1 MGISKSRSRPELGE
15 RELIAMMAMLMSL
28 QAFGIDAMLPALGAM
43 AADLGATGN
52 DRQLIIATYLL
63 GSGIGA
69 LVPGAFADRF
79 GRRPVLFFGIIF
91 YFVLSLACSVVTDFE
106 TLVAMR
112 AIQGFGS
119 AALTVLPATI
129 VRDRV
134 GGDRMARMMSLIAMT
149 FMLVPL
155 LAPAVG
161 QAILMVASWRVIFDA
176 MALASAMVGLWVWW
190 RLPESLTLENRQSLE
205 IRNIGINML
214 RGVTDRSA
222 LGYVLGSALVF
233 GALFGF
239 LNSSQQLIGETFG
252 AGDDFALV
260 FAAMVSGLVLA
271 NFTNSRIVERFGAR
285 RVSHTALLAIIA
297 VSGVQVWSASYAD
310 QSLWQF
316 VPLMAI
322 NLALLGFIGANF
334 SSIALQPF
342 MHIAGAAASGQTFL
356 RMVTGALL
364 GGAIGQA
371 FDGTAR
377 PIAMALLVCGLLALL
392 VVLWSEGGKLFRRPS
407 PPGTMREVI
416 TTR

>member
-1 MGISKSRSRPELGE
+1 MGNRISISRPELGE
-15 RELIAMMAMLMSL
+15 RELIAMMALLMSL

-43 AADLGATGN
+43 ASDLGASGN
-52 DRQLIIATYLL
+52 DRQLIIAAYLL

-69 LVPGAFADRF
+69 LIPGAFADRF
-79 GRRPVLFFGIIF
+79 GRRPVLFFGIVF
-91 YFVLSLACSVVTDFE
+91 YFIMSIACSMVTDFG
-106 TLVAMR
+106 TLVIMR
-112 AIQGFGS
+112 AVQGLGS
-119 AALTVLPATI
+119 AALSVLPATI

-134 GGDRMARMMSLIAMT
+134 GGDRMAKLMSLIMMT
-149 FMLVPL
+149 FMVVPL
-155 LAPAVG
+155 VAPAIG
-161 QAILMVASWRVIFDA
+161 QAILAFAGWRVIFDA
-176 MALASAMVGLWVWW
+176 MAVVSAIVGLWVWW
-190 RLPESLTLENRQSLE
+190 RLPESLTPENRQAMD
-205 IRNIGINML
+205 IRTIGINMI
-214 RGVTDRSA
+214 RGVSDRSA

-252 AGDDFALV
+252 AGEDFALV

-285 RVSHTALLAIIA
+285 RVSHTALLAIIV
-297 VSGVQVWSASYAD
+297 VSGVQVWSASQAD

-316 VPLMAI
+316 LPLMSI

-334 SSIALQPF
+334 GSIALQPF
-342 MHIAGAAASGQTFL
+342 MHIAGAASSGQTFL

-377 PIAMALLVCGLLALL
+377 PIAMSLLICGLLALVL
-392 VVLWSEGGKLFRRPS
+392 VLWSERGKLFRRVS
-407 PPGTMREVI
+407 PPGTRRTVI
-416 TTR
+416 PAQ

>member
-1 MGISKSRSRPELGE
+1 MENSKSRSRPELGE

-43 AADLGATGN
+43 AAELGAPGN

-63 GSGIGA
+63 GAGIGA

-79 GRRPVLFFGIIF
+79 GRRPVLFCGIIF
-91 YFVLSLACSVVTDFE
+91 YFVLSLACSVVTDFS

-112 AIQGFGS
+112 GIQGFGS

-161 QAILMVASWRVIFDA
+161 QAILMVASWRVIFIA
-176 MALASAMVGLWVWW
+176 MAAASAIVGLWVWW
-190 RLPESLTLENRQSLE
+190 RLPESLAPENRQSLA
-205 IRNIGINML
+205 IRSIAINML
-214 RGVTDRSA
+214 RGVADRSA

-310 QSLWQF
+310 QTLWQF

-342 MHIAGAAASGQTFL
+342 MHIAGAASSGQTFL

-377 PIAMALLVCGLLALL
+377 PIAMALLVCGILALL
-392 VVLWSEGGKLFRRPS
+392 VVLWSERGKLFRRPS
-407 PPGTMREVI
+407 PLGTKREI
-416 TTR
+416 ISSR

>member
-1 MGISKSRSRPELGE
+1 METSKSVSRPELGE

-52 DRQLIIATYLL
+52 DRQLIIAAYLL

-176 MALASAMVGLWVWW
+176 MAVASAMVGLWVWY
-190 RLPESLTLENRQSLE
+190 RLPESLTPENRQSLA
-205 IRNIGINML
+205 IRSIGINML

-297 VSGVQVWSASYAD
+297 VSGVQVWSASFAD
-310 QSLWQF
+310 QTLWQF

-342 MHIAGAAASGQTFL
+342 MHIAGAASSGQTFL

-377 PIAMALLVCGLLALL
+377 PIAMALLVCGILALL
-392 VVLWSEGGKLFRRPS
+392 VVLWSERGKLFRRPS
-407 PPGTMREVI
+407 PPGTMREII

>member
-1 MGISKSRSRPELGE
+1 MGTINSVSRPQLGE

-43 AADLGATGN
+43 ASDLGAPGN
-52 DRQLIIATYLL
+52 DRQLIIAAYLL
-63 GSGIGA
+63 GSGLGA
-69 LVPGAFADRF
+69 LLPGAFADRF
-79 GRRPVLFFGIIF
+79 GRRPVLAFAVSF
-91 YFVLSLACSVVTDFE
+91 YFIMSIACSMVKDFD
-106 TLVAMR
+106 TLVVMR

-119 AALTVLPATI
+119 AGLSVLPATI

-134 GGDRMARMMSLIAMT
+134 GGDRMARLMSLIMMT
-149 FMLVPL
+149 FMVVPL

-161 QAILMVASWRVIFDA
+161 QAILTFASWRVIFDA
-176 MALASAMVGLWVWW
+176 MAIASALVGLWAWW
-190 RLPESLTLENRQSLE
+190 RLPESLTPENRQSLH
-205 IRNIGINML
+205 IRTIGINMF
-214 RGVTDRSA
+214 RSVSDRSA
-222 LGYVLGSALVF
+222 IGYVLGSALVF

-252 AGDDFALV
+252 AGEDFALV

-271 NFTNSRIVERFGAR
+271 NFTNSRIVEKYGAR
-285 RVSHTALLAIIA
+285 RVSHTALLAIIV
-297 VSGVQVWSASYAD
+297 VSGVQVWSASQPD
-310 QSLWQF
+310 QTLWQF

-334 SSIALQPF
+334 GSIALQPF
-342 MHIAGAAASGQTFL
+342 MHIAGAASSGQTFL

-377 PIAMALLVCGLLALL
+377 PIAMALLVCGLFALVL
-392 VVLWSEGGKLFRRPS
+392 VLWSERGKLFRRPN
-407 PPGTMREVI
+407 PPGTKPTILPAR
-416 TTR
+416 

>member
-1 MGISKSRSRPELGE
+1 METTKSISRPELGE
-15 RELIAMMAMLMSL
+15 RELIAMMASIMSL

-43 AADLGATGN
+43 ASDLGAPGN
-52 DRQLIIATYLL
+52 DRQLIIAAYLL

-69 LVPGAFADRF
+69 LLPGAFADRF
-79 GRRPVLFFGIIF
+79 GRRPVLFFGLTF
-91 YFVLSLACSVVTDFE
+91 YFIMSIACSLVTDFE

-112 AIQGFGS
+112 AIQGVGS

-134 GGDRMARMMSLIAMT
+134 SGDRMARLMSLIAMT

-155 LAPAVG
+155 LAPAIG
-161 QAILMVASWRVIFDA
+161 QAILTIASWRVIFDA
-176 MALASAMVGLWVWW
+176 MAVVGALVALWAWW
-190 RLPESLTLENRQSLE
+190 RLPESLRSEDRQPLE
-205 IRNIGINML
+205 IKAIAINMV
-214 RGVTDRSA
+214 RGVSDRSA
-222 LGYVLGSALVF
+222 LGYILGSALVF

-252 AGDDFALV
+252 AGEDFALI
-260 FAAMVSGLVLA
+260 FGAMVSGLVLA
-271 NFTNSRIVERFGAR
+271 SFTNSRIVERFGAR
-285 RVSHTALLAIIA
+285 RVSHTALLGII
-297 VSGVQVWSASYAD
+297 VISGVQVWSASQAE
-310 QSLWQF
+310 QTLWQF

-342 MHIAGAAASGQTFL
+342 MHMAGTASSGQTFL

-377 PIAMALLVCGLLALL
+377 PIAMALLVCGLLALVL
-392 VVLWSEGGKLFRRPS
+392 VLWSERGKLFRRPT
-407 PPGTMREVI
+407 PPGTRHEVSS
-416 TTR
+416 TR

>member
-43 AADLGATGN
+43 AADLGASGN
-52 DRQLIIATYLL
+52 DRQLIIAVYLL
-63 GSGIGA
+63 GSGVGA

-79 GRRPVLFFGIIF
+79 GRRPVLFFGIVF

-149 FMLVPL
+149 FMLAPL

-161 QAILMVASWRVIFDA
+161 QAILVVANWRVIFDA
-176 MALASAMVGLWVWW
+176 MAVASAMVGLWVWW
-190 RLPESLTLENRQSLE
+190 RLPESLNPENRQSLE
-205 IRNIGINML
+205 IRNISINML

-310 QSLWQF
+310 QTLWQF

-342 MHIAGAAASGQTFL
+342 MHIAGAASSGQTFL

-377 PIAMALLVCGLLALL
+377 PIAMALLVCGILALL
-392 VVLWSEGGKLFRRPS
+392 VVLWSERGKLFRRPS
-407 PPGTMREVI
+407 PPGTMREII

>member
-1 MGISKSRSRPELGE
+1 METTKSISRPELGE
-15 RELIAMMAMLMSL
+15 RELIAMMASIMSL

-43 AADLGATGN
+43 ASDLGAPGN
-52 DRQLIIATYLL
+52 DRQLIIAAYLL

-69 LVPGAFADRF
+69 LLPGAFADRF
-79 GRRPVLFFGIIF
+79 GRRPVLFFCLTF
-91 YFVLSLACSVVTDFE
+91 YFIMSIACSLVTDFE

-112 AIQGFGS
+112 AIQGVGS

-134 GGDRMARMMSLIAMT
+134 SGDRMARLMSLIAMT

-155 LAPAVG
+155 LAPAIG
-161 QAILMVASWRVIFDA
+161 QAILTIASWRVIFDA
-176 MALASAMVGLWVWW
+176 MAVVGALVALWAWW
-190 RLPESLTLENRQSLE
+190 RLPESLRSEDRQPLE
-205 IRNIGINML
+205 IKAIAINMV
-214 RGVTDRSA
+214 RGVSDRSA
-222 LGYVLGSALVF
+222 LGYILGSALVF

-252 AGDDFALV
+252 AGEDFALI
-260 FAAMVSGLVLA
+260 FGAMVSGLVLA
-271 NFTNSRIVERFGAR
+271 SFTNSRIVERFGAR
-285 RVSHTALLAIIA
+285 RVSHTALLGII
-297 VSGVQVWSASYAD
+297 VISGVQVWSASQAE
-310 QSLWQF
+310 QTLWQF

-342 MHIAGAAASGQTFL
+342 MHMAGTASSGQTFL

-377 PIAMALLVCGLLALL
+377 PIAMALLVCGLLALVL
-392 VVLWSEGGKLFRRPS
+392 VLWSERGKLFRRPT
-407 PPGTMREVI
+407 PPGTRHEVSS
-416 TTR
+416 TR

>member
-1 MGISKSRSRPELGE
+1 MGISKSKSRPELGE
-15 RELIAMMAMLMSL
+15 RELIAMMALVMSL
-28 QAFGIDAMLPALGAM
+28 QAFGMDAMLPALGAM
-43 AADLGATGN
+43 ASDLGASGN
-52 DRQLIIATYLL
+52 DRQLIIAVYLL

-69 LVPGAFADRF
+69 LLPGALADRF
-79 GRRPVLFFGIIF
+79 GRRPVLFFAITF
-91 YFVLSLACSVVTDFE
+91 YIVMAFACSIVRDFE
-106 TLVAMR
+106 TLVAIR

-119 AALTVLPATI
+119 AGLSVLPATI

-155 LAPAVG
+155 VAPAIG
-161 QAILMVASWRVIFDA
+161 QAILTVAGWRVIFDV
-176 MALASAMVGLWVWW
+176 MAIVGLLVGLWLWW
-190 RLPESLTLENRQSLE
+190 RLPESLTAENRQSLD
-205 IRNIGINML
+205 IRTILTNMV
-214 RGVTDRSA
+214 RGVSDRSA
-222 LGYVLGSALVF
+222 LGYVLGSALIF

-252 AGDDFALV
+252 AGEDFALV
-260 FAAMVSGLVLA
+260 FGAMVSGMVVA

-285 RVSHTALLAIIA
+285 RVSHTALLAIIV
-297 VSGVQVWSASYAD
+297 VSGVQVLSASQAH
-310 QSLWQF
+310 QTLWQF

-334 SSIALQPF
+334 GSIALQPF
-342 MHIAGAAASGQTFL
+342 VHIAGSASSGQTFL

-377 PIAMALLVCGLLALL
+377 PIAIALLICGLLALL
-392 VVLWSEGGKLFRRPS
+392 LVLWSEKGKLFRRPN
-407 PPGTMREVI
+407 PPGARPIVLPAP
-416 TTR
+416 

>member
-1 MGISKSRSRPELGE
+1 MGTTKSATRPELGE
-15 RELIAMMAMLMSL
+15 RELITMRAMLMSL
-28 QAFGIDAMLPALGAM
+28 QAFGIDAMLPALGAIS
-43 AADLGATGN
+43 ADLGAAGN
-52 DRQLIIATYLL
+52 DRQLIIAAYLL

-69 LVPGAFADRF
+69 LLPGAFADRF
-79 GRRPVLFFGIIF
+79 GRRPVLAFGITF
-91 YFVLSLACSVVTDFE
+91 YFIMSIACSMVTDFD

-134 GGDRMARMMSLIAMT
+134 GGDRMARLMSLIMMT
-149 FMLVPL
+149 FMVVPL
-155 LAPAVG
+155 IAPAIG
-161 QAILMVASWRVIFDA
+161 QAILVFASWRVIFDG
-176 MALASAMVGLWVWW
+176 MAVASALVGLWAWW
-190 RLPESLTLENRQSLE
+190 RLPESLTPENQQSLQ
-205 IRNIGINML
+205 IRSIARNMI
-214 RGVTDRSA
+214 RGVSDRSA
-222 LGYVLGSALVF
+222 IGYVLGSALVF

-252 AGDDFALV
+252 AGDDFAMV
-260 FAAMVSGLVLA
+260 FAAMVSPMVLA

-310 QSLWQF
+310 QTLWQF
-316 VPLMAI
+316 LPLMSI

-334 SSIALQPF
+334 GSIALQPF
-342 MHIAGAAASGQTFL
+342 MHIAGAASSGQTFL

-377 PIAMALLVCGLLALL
+377 PIAMALLLCGILALL
-392 VVLWSEGGKLFRRPS
+392 LVLWSEKGKLFRRLYA
-407 PPGTMREVI
+407 PGTSPTIIPAE
-416 TTR
+416 

>member
-1 MGISKSRSRPELGE
+1 MTISKSRSRPELGE

-43 AADLGATGN
+43 AADLGASGN
-52 DRQLIIATYLL
+52 DRQLIIAVYLL
-63 GSGIGA
+63 GSGLGA
-69 LVPGAFADRF
+69 LVPGAIADRF

-91 YFVLSLACSVVTDFE
+91 YFTLSIGCSMVTDFE

-161 QAILMVASWRVIFDA
+161 QAILTVASWRVIFDA
-176 MALASAMVGLWVWW
+176 MAVASAMVGLWVWW
-190 RLPESLTLENRQSLE
+190 RLPESLTPENRQSLA
-205 IRNIGINML
+205 IRNIGINMV

-260 FAAMVSGLVLA
+260 FGAMVIGLVIA

-297 VSGVQVWSASYAD
+297 VSGVQVWSASFAD
-310 QSLWQF
+310 QTLWQF

-342 MHIAGAAASGQTFL
+342 MHIAGAASSGQTFL

-377 PIAMALLVCGLLALL
+377 PIAMALLVCGILALV
-392 VVLWSEGGKLFRRPS
+392 VVLWSERGKLFRRPT
-407 PPGTMREVI
+407 PPGTMREIVSS
-416 TTR
+416 R